1 MIVCGPVPLRERVSR
16 PEAALAIATGD
27 AAAREWAWK
36 RLESLPANHTDA
48 AADADELS
56 AVEPSARRSG

>member
-27 AAAREWAWK
+27 TAAQEWAWK
-36 RLESLPANHTDA
+36 RLESLPASRT
-48 AADADELS
+48 DADEL